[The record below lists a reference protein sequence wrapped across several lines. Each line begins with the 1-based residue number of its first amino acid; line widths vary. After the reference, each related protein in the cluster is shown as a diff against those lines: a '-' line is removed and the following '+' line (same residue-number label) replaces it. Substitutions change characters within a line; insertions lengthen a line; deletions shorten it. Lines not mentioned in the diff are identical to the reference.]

1 MAVSAARRRR
11 QSFDEARAPEYGREP
26 GQAVCAISS
35 ARKRGGGVTVS
46 KRRVAAVAAILLIG
60 AITATAALAAP
71 GDRRAARAGG
81 DITVWLSGTYAGA
94 TPGSTYR
101 KWLDSISARY
111 QKKFPGSHVK
121 FVLTPINNAQF
132 TAQIA
137 AAFASKRVPDLML
150 VYSGGYTTP
159 YMQSSLEKLNDRVNA
174 TPGFYGSQGSWD
186 LSCLNLD
193 CKGGK
198 GDIYAI
204 PNDEGSYAL
213 FYNKALFKKAGVSAP
228 PKTYNEF
235 LAACKKFKAKG
246 IIPLAYGDRDGYST
260 DNWVTY
266 DYASYMAPDDIS
278 KVNAG
283 TMKYTDPKLVKP
295 LEQLVKFKQQGCVNP
310 DASTHENN
318 DANTYFTSGKAAM
331 VLMFPF
337 VIKAFEQALGKNLG
351 IARLPQ
357 SGPHAGRTAANSFH
371 NWVIPRNAQNKDGA
385 WEFTKLA
392 VDKQGAGDLANKVGA
407 LPTNKAVLAGVKD
420 PFSRFFAQVAAHPQI
435 PLLDS
440 IVPLKVA
447 LLYYQQLQ
455 AAFAGKL
462 TPSQAME
469 NVDKGLETL
478 NP

>member
-1 MAVSAARRRR
+1 MHRFHLPRARLYKGLALLLALVAA
-11 QSFDEARAPEYGREP
+11 ATVAL
-26 GQAVCAISS
+26 ALTAASS
-35 ARKRGGGVTVS
+35 ATRAATGGGS
-46 KRRVAAVAAILLIG
+46 
-60 AITATAALAAP
+60 
-71 GDRRAARAGG
+71 
-81 DITVWLSGTYAGA
+81 ITVWLSGTYSGA

-101 KWLDSISARY
+101 KWLDGVKARY
-111 QKKFPGSHVK
+111 EKAYPGSKVT

-137 AAFASKRVPDLML
+137 AAFASNKVPDAML

-159 YMQSSLEKLNDRVNA
+159 YMLSSLQKLNDNVNT
-174 TPGFYGSQGSWD
+174 TPGFYASQTAWD

-204 PNDEGSYAL
+204 PNDQGTYGL
-213 FYNKALFKKAGVSAP
+213 FYNKALFRKAGVAAP
-228 PKTYNEF
+228 PTTYAQF
-235 LAACKKFKAKG
+235 LADCPKFKAKG

-266 DYASYMAPDDIS
+266 DYSSYMAPGDIA
-278 KVNAG
+278 KINTGAL
-283 TMKYTDPKLVKP
+283 KYATPNLVTP
-295 LEQLVKFKQQGCVNP
+295 LSQLVKFKQQGCVNP

-337 VIKAFEQALGKNLG
+337 VIKAFEQALGKNLA

-357 SGPHAGRTAANSFH
+357 SGPHPGRSASNSFH
-371 NWVIPRNAQNKDGA
+371 NWVIPKNAHNKAGA
-385 WEFTKLA
+385 WSFIQMA
-392 VDKQGAGDLANKVGA
+392 VDKQGASGLATLVGA
-407 LPTNKAVLAGVKD
+407 LPTNKAVAAKIKD
-420 PFSRFFAQVAAHPQI
+420 PITKFFLRVAAHPQV

-440 IVPLKVA
+440 VVPVKIA

-455 AAFAGKL
+455 AAFSGK
-462 TPSQAME
+462 TPPLQAMQ
-469 NVDKGLETL
+469 NVDKGIKTL

>member
-1 MAVSAARRRR
+1 MKMPRRR
-11 QSFDEARAPEYGREP
+11 ALGL
-26 GQAVCAISS
+26 
-35 ARKRGGGVTVS
+35 
-46 KRRVAAVAAILLIG
+46 VAAMALALGAAAAAYAG
-60 AITATAALAAP
+60 AGSTGTATA
-71 GDRRAARAGG
+71 GG
-81 DITVWLSGTYAGA
+81 NITVWLSGTYAGA

-101 KWLDSISARY
+101 KWLDGIKARY
-111 QKKFPGSHVK
+111 EKKYPGSKVT

-137 AAFASKRVPDLML
+137 AAFASRKVPDAML

-159 YMQSSLEKLNDRVNA
+159 YMLSSLQKLNDNVNK
-174 TPGFYGSQGSWD
+174 TPGFYKSQTAWD

-204 PNDEGSYAL
+204 PNDQGTYGL
-213 FYNKALFKKAGVSAP
+213 FWNKALFKKAGVKGP
-228 PKTYNEF
+228 PKTYAQF
-235 LAACKKFKAKG
+235 LADCPKFKAKG

-278 KVNAG
+278 KVNDG
-283 TMKYTDPKLVKP
+283 SPKLVKP
-295 LEQLVKFKQQGCVNP
+295 LTQLVKFKKAGCVNA

-337 VIKAFEQALGKNLG
+337 VIKAFEKALGKNLA

-357 SGPHAGRTAANSFH
+357 SGPHPGRSAANSFH
-371 NWVIPRNAQNKDGA
+371 NWVIPKNAKNKDGA
-385 WEFTKLA
+385 WSFIQMA
-392 VDKQGAGDLANKVGA
+392 VDKQGASSLATAVGA
-407 LPTNKAVLAGVKD
+407 LPTNKVAIAKIHD
-420 PFSRFFAQVAAHPQI
+420 PITQFFLRVAAHPQV

-440 IVPLKVA
+440 IVPLKIA

-455 AAFAGKL
+455 AAFAGK
-462 TPSQAME
+462 TPPLQAMQ
-469 NVDKGLETL
+469 NVDKGVKTL